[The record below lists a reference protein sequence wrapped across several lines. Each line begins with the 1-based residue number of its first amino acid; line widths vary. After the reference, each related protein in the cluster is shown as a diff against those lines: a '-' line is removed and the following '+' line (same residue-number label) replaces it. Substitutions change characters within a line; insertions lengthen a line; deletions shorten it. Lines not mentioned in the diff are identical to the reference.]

1 MWVWWESL
9 GGQAKPFEDPG
20 YEDTRRWVEDSKGT
34 GLWEE
39 EN

>member
-1 MWVWWESL
+1 MEARQSPL
-9 GGQAKPFEDPG
+9 RSQDMRH
-20 YEDTRRWVEDSKGT
+20 TRRWVEDSKGT